1 MKLLK
6 LIAFISLLN
15 ISALAQEQNMTPIQ
29 TEITGNEKAFN
40 NKMHEAL
47 VEFYKAFNGRD
58 SELIQKNWLNNEEIA
73 MDNPLGGI
81 KRGWDEIKTIYS
93 RIFTG
98 QAKVYVEFYDYT
110 IVPMEGGFVAIGR
123 ERGSVEIKG
132 KKLDLAIRTSR
143 VYKLIDEEYKQVH
156 HHGSIEFP
164 KLLEEYQELVK

>member
-1 MKLLK
+1 M
-6 LIAFISLLN
+6 N
-15 ISALAQEQNMTPIQ
+15 PIQ
-29 TEITGNEKAFN
+29 TPITGNEKNFDNA
-40 NKMHEAL
+40 MHEAL

-58 SELIQKNWLNNEEIA
+58 FELMQKNWLNNEEIA

-123 ERGSVEIKG
+123 DRGWVETKG
-132 KKLDLAIRTSR
+132 QKLDLAIRTSR
-143 VYKLIDEEYKQVH
+143 VYKLVNGSYKQVH
-156 HHGSIEFP
+156 HHGSIEEP
-164 KLLEEYQELVK
+164 ALLKEYQELVK

>member
-1 MKLLK
+1 MKQLLLFLL
-6 LIAFISLLN
+6 LITNLT
-15 ISALAQEQNMTPIQ
+15 AQELNMTPIQ
-29 TEITGNEKAFN
+29 TAITGNEKAFN

-58 SELIQKNWLNNEEIA
+58 FELMQKNWLNNEEIA

-81 KRGWDEIKTIYS
+81 KRGWDEIKSIYT

-110 IVPMEGGFVAIGR
+110 IVAMDGGFVAIGR

-132 KKLDLAIRTSR
+132 EKLELAIRTSR
-143 VYKLIDEEYKQVH
+143 VYKLIEGEYKQVH

-164 KLLEEYQELVK
+164 KLLEEYQNLVK

>member
-1 MKLLK
+1 M
-6 LIAFISLLN
+6 N
-15 ISALAQEQNMTPIQ
+15 PI
-29 TEITGNEKAFN
+29 ERPITGQEKNFDN
-40 NKMHEAL
+40 TMHEAL

-58 SELIQKNWLNNEEIA
+58 FELMQKNWLNNEEIA

-93 RIFTG
+93 RIFIG

-132 KKLDLAIRTSR
+132 KKLELAIRTSR
-143 VYKLIDEEYKQVH
+143 VYKLVDGSYKQVH
-156 HHGSIEFP
+156 HHGSIEEP
-164 KLLEEYQELVK
+164 ALLKAYQELVK

>member
-1 MKLLK
+1 M
-6 LIAFISLLN
+6 N
-15 ISALAQEQNMTPIQ
+15 PIQ
-29 TEITGNEKAFN
+29 TPITGEEQKNDN
-40 NKMHEAL
+40 TMHEAL

-58 SELIQKNWLNNEEIA
+58 FELMQKNWLNNEDIA

-123 ERGSVEIKG
+123 ERGWVETKG
-132 KKLDLAIRTSR
+132 QKLDLAIRTSR
-143 VYKLIDEEYKQVH
+143 VYKLVDGSYKQVH
-156 HHGSIEFP
+156 HHGSIEEP
-164 KLLEEYQELVK
+164 TLLREYQELLK